1 MSREA
6 CPTYCAP
13 WALAALAL
21 ALASA
26 DAMQPQALLQEGED
40 LLARD
45 CVSHNYLE
53 FYNLGIEVALRTNDP
68 ERAMRYASCLEAYTR
83 AEHLLWADVIIAR
96 GRALA
101 STARHE
107 PGTTAA
113 LRAALA
119 AAQSIGFDAL
129 VPALQHAL
137 NG

>member
-21 ALASA
+21 ASA
-26 DAMQPQALLQEGED
+26 DAGQPQALLQEGED

-68 ERAMRYASCLEAYTR
+68 ERATEVCVRALKTTREPNRYAGRTSSLREAVR
-83 AEHLLWADVIIAR
+83 WHRRLADESQEQAPLR
-96 GRALA
+96 
-101 STARHE
+101 ARHWRQ
-107 PGTTAA
+107 
-113 LRAALA
+113 LS
-119 AAQSIGFDAL
+119 Q
-129 VPALQHAL
+129 
-137 NG
+137 